1 MTIFALG
8 HLGWRSERD
17 RIRAARR
24 HDIVN
29 LVCAV
34 GIVVSAVVGLLTGVT
49 P

>member
-8 HLGWRSERD
+8 CIGWRAEQD
-17 RIRAARR
+17 RLRAARR

-29 LVCAV
+29 LVCAF
-34 GIVVSAVVGLLTGVT
+34 GILASAAVGLLTGGS